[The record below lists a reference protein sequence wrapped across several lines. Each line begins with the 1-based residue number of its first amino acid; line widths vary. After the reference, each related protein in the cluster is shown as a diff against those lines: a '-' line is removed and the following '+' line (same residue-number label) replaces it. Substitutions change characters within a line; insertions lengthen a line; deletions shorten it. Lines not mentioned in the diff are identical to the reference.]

1 MIKLMELPY
10 NLDALE
16 PYISRQTVGFHY
28 LKHNKGYVEKLNKLI
43 AGTQF
48 ETMTLEEIIIAAH
61 KKNEYLDIYNNA
73 AQVWN
78 HNFYWQS
85 LNPDGGEPNKKLL
98 EKIEETFG
106 SFNDFKDTMRQKALE
121 QFGSG
126 WAWLA
131 EDSNGNLLCY
141 NTSNADNPLIFGH
154 TPLLTIDVWEHA
166 YYLDSQNMRVD
177 YVNKVLDNLLNWQ
190 NLKAYE

>member
-10 NLDALE
+10 NIDALE

-28 LKHNKGYVEKLNKLI
+28 LKHHKGYVEKLNKLI
-43 AGTQF
+43 SGTEF
-48 ETMTLEEIIIAAH
+48 ETMTLEEIIINAH
-61 KKNEYLDIYNNA
+61 KKTEHLDIYNNA

-106 SFNDFKDTMRQKALE
+106 SYNDFKDIFKQKAIE

-131 EDSNGNLLCY
+131 EDGNGNLLCY

-166 YYLDSQNMRVD
+166 YYLDCQNLRAD
-177 YVNKVLDNLLNWQ
+177 YVGKVLDNLLNWQ
-190 NLKAYE
+190 NLKAYD

>member
-28 LKHNKGYVEKLNKLI
+28 LKHHKGYVEKLNKLI
-43 AGTQF
+43 PGTQF
-48 ETMTLEEIIIAAH
+48 ETMTLEEIVIAAH

-85 LNPDGGEPNKKLL
+85 LNPDSGEPNKKLL

-166 YYLDSQNMRVD
+166 YYLDSQNLRAD

>member
-10 NLDALE
+10 NIDALE
-16 PYISRQTVGFHY
+16 PYISRQTIGFHY
-28 LKHNKGYVEKLNKLI
+28 LKHHKGYVEKLNKLI
-43 AGTQF
+43 SGTEF
-48 ETMTLEEIIIAAH
+48 ETMTLEEIIINAH
-61 KKNEYLDIYNNA
+61 KKTEHLDIYHNS

-106 SFNDFKDTMRQKALE
+106 SYNDFKDIFKQKAME

-131 EDSNGNLLCY
+131 EDGNGNLLCY

-166 YYLDSQNMRVD
+166 YYLDCQNLRAD
-177 YVNKVLDNLLNWQ
+177 YVGKVLDNLLNWQ
-190 NLKAYE
+190 NLKAYD

>member
-10 NLDALE
+10 NIDALE
-16 PYISRQTVGFHY
+16 PYISRQTIGFHY
-28 LKHNKGYVEKLNKLI
+28 LKHHKGYVEKLNKLI
-43 AGTQF
+43 SGTEF
-48 ETMTLEEIIIAAH
+48 ETMTLEEIIINAH
-61 KKNEYLDIYNNA
+61 KKNEHLDIYHNA

-85 LNPDGGEPNKKLL
+85 LSPDGGEPNKKLL

-106 SFNDFKDTMRQKALE
+106 SFNDFKDIFKQKAIE

-131 EDSNGNLLCY
+131 EDDNGNLLCY

-166 YYLDSQNMRVD
+166 YYLDCQNLRAD
-177 YVNKVLDNLLNWQ
+177 YVGKVLDNLLNWQ

>member
-10 NLDALE
+10 NIDALE
-16 PYISRQTVGFHY
+16 PYISRQTIGFHY
-28 LKHNKGYVEKLNKLI
+28 LKHHKGYVEKLNKLI
-43 AGTQF
+43 SGTEF
-48 ETMTLEEIIIAAH
+48 ETMTLEEIIINAH
-61 KKNEYLDIYNNA
+61 KKNEHLDIYNNA

-106 SFNDFKDTMRQKALE
+106 SYNDFKDIFKQKAME

-131 EDSNGNLLCY
+131 EDGNGNLLCY

-166 YYLDSQNMRVD
+166 YYLDCQNLRAD
-177 YVNKVLDNLLNWQ
+177 YVGKVLDNLLNWQ
-190 NLKAYE
+190 NLKAYD

>member
-10 NLDALE
+10 NIDALE

-28 LKHNKGYVEKLNKLI
+28 LKHHKGYVEKLNKLI
-43 AGTQF
+43 SGTEF
-48 ETMTLEEIIIAAH
+48 ETMTLEEIIINAH
-61 KKNEYLDIYNNA
+61 KKNEHLDIYHNA

-106 SFNDFKDTMRQKALE
+106 SYNDFKDIFKQKAME

-131 EDSNGNLLCY
+131 EYGNGNLLCY

-166 YYLDSQNMRVD
+166 YYLDCQNLRAD
-177 YVNKVLDNLLNWQ
+177 YVGKVLDNLLNWQ
-190 NLKAYE
+190 NLKAYD

>member
-1 MIKLMELPY
+1 MELPY

-28 LKHNKGYVEKLNKLI
+28 LKHHKGYVEKLNKMI
-43 AGTQF
+43 SGTQF
-48 ETMTLEEIIIAAH
+48 ETMTLEEIVIAAH

-166 YYLDSQNMRVD
+166 YYLDSQNLRAD

>member
-1 MIKLMELPY
+1 MVKLMELPY
-10 NLDALE
+10 NIDALE

-28 LKHNKGYVEKLNKLI
+28 LKHHKGYVEKLNKLI
-43 AGTQF
+43 SGTEF
-48 ETMTLEEIIIAAH
+48 ETMTLEEIITNAH
-61 KKNEYLDIYNNA
+61 KKNEHLDIYHNA

-106 SFNDFKDTMRQKALE
+106 SYNDFKDIFKQKAME

-131 EDSNGNLLCY
+131 EDGNGNLLCY

-166 YYLDSQNMRVD
+166 YYLDCQNLRAD
-177 YVNKVLDNLLNWQ
+177 YVGKVLDNLLNWQ

>member
-28 LKHNKGYVEKLNKLI
+28 LKHHKGYVEKLNKLI

-166 YYLDSQNMRVD
+166 YYLDSQNMRAD

>member
-10 NLDALE
+10 NIDALE
-16 PYISRQTVGFHY
+16 PYISRQTIGFHY
-28 LKHNKGYVEKLNKLI
+28 LKHHKGYVEKLNKLI
-43 AGTQF
+43 SGTEF
-48 ETMTLEEIIIAAH
+48 ETMTLEEIIINAH
-61 KKNEYLDIYNNA
+61 KKTEHLDIYNNA

-106 SFNDFKDTMRQKALE
+106 SYNDFKDIFKQKAME

-131 EDSNGNLLCY
+131 EDGNGNLLCY

-166 YYLDSQNMRVD
+166 YYLDCQNLRAD
-177 YVNKVLDNLLNWQ
+177 YVGKVLDNLLNWQ
-190 NLKAYE
+190 NLKAYD

>member
-1 MIKLMELPY
+1 
-10 NLDALE
+10 
-16 PYISRQTVGFHY
+16 
-28 LKHNKGYVEKLNKLI
+28 
-43 AGTQF
+43 
-48 ETMTLEEIIIAAH
+48 MTLEEIIINAH
-61 KKNEYLDIYNNA
+61 KKNEHLDIYHNA

-85 LNPDGGEPNKKLL
+85 LSPDGGEPNKKLL

-106 SFNDFKDTMRQKALE
+106 SFNDFKDIFKQKAIE

-131 EDSNGNLLCY
+131 EDGNGNLLCY

-166 YYLDSQNMRVD
+166 YYLDCQNLRAD
-177 YVNKVLDNLLNWQ
+177 YVGKVLDNLLNWQ
-190 NLKAYE
+190 NLKAYD

>member
-10 NLDALE
+10 NIDALE
-16 PYISRQTVGFHY
+16 PYISRQTIGFHY
-28 LKHNKGYVEKLNKLI
+28 LKHHKGYVEKLNKLI
-43 AGTQF
+43 SGTEF
-48 ETMTLEEIIIAAH
+48 ETMTLEEIIINAH
-61 KKNEYLDIYNNA
+61 KKNEHLDIYHNA

-106 SFNDFKDTMRQKALE
+106 SYNDFKDIFKQKAME

-166 YYLDSQNMRVD
+166 YYLDCQNLRAD
-177 YVNKVLDNLLNWQ
+177 YVGKVLDNLLNWQ
-190 NLKAYE
+190 NLKAYD

>member
-10 NLDALE
+10 NMDALE
-16 PYISRQTVGFHY
+16 TYISRQTVGFHY
-28 LKHNKGYVEKLNKLI
+28 LKHHKGYVEKLNKLI
-43 AGTQF
+43 SGTQF

-166 YYLDSQNMRVD
+166 YYLDSQNMRAD

>member
-28 LKHNKGYVEKLNKLI
+28 LKHHKGYVEKLNKLI

-48 ETMTLEEIIIAAH
+48 ETMTLEEIVIAAH

-85 LNPDGGEPNKKLL
+85 LNPNGGEPNKKLL

-166 YYLDSQNMRVD
+166 YYLDSQNMRAD

>member
-16 PYISRQTVGFHY
+16 PYISRQTLGFHY
-28 LKHNKGYVEKLNKLI
+28 LKHHKGYVEKLNKLI
-43 AGTQF
+43 EGTQF
-48 ETMTLEEIIIAAH
+48 ETMTLEDIVTEAH
-61 KKNEYLDIYNNA
+61 KKTEYQDIYHNA

-85 LNPDGGEPNKKLL
+85 LNKNRGEPNKKLL

-106 SFNDFKDTMRQKALE
+106 SFDDFKDIMRKKALE

-131 EDSNGNLLCY
+131 EDNNGNLLAY
-141 NTSNADNPLIFGH
+141 NTSNADNPLIFRH

-166 YYLDSQNMRVD
+166 YYLDYQNLRAD

-190 NLKAYE
+190 NLKAFE

>member
-16 PYISRQTVGFHY
+16 PYISRQTLGFHY
-28 LKHNKGYVEKLNKLI
+28 LKHHKGYVEKLNKLI
-43 AGTQF
+43 EGTQF
-48 ETMTLEEIIIAAH
+48 ETMTLEEIVTEAH
-61 KKNEYLDIYNNA
+61 KKTEYQDIYHNA

-85 LNPDGGEPNKKLL
+85 LNPNGGKPNKKLL

-106 SFNDFKDTMRQKALE
+106 SFNDFKDIMRQKALE

-126 WAWLA
+126 WAWLT

-141 NTSNADNPLIFGH
+141 NTANADNPLIFGH

-166 YYLDSQNMRVD
+166 YYLDCQNLRAD

-190 NLKAYE
+190 NLKAFE

>member
-10 NLDALE
+10 NIDALE
-16 PYISRQTVGFHY
+16 PYISRQTIGFHY
-28 LKHNKGYVEKLNKLI
+28 LKHHKGYVEKLNKLI
-43 AGTQF
+43 SGTEF
-48 ETMTLEEIIIAAH
+48 ETMTLEEIIINAH
-61 KKNEYLDIYNNA
+61 KKNEHLDIYHNA
-73 AQVWN
+73 AQIWN

-106 SFNDFKDTMRQKALE
+106 SYNDFKDIFKQKAME

-131 EDSNGNLLCY
+131 EDGNGNLLCY

-166 YYLDSQNMRVD
+166 YYLDCQNLRAD
-177 YVNKVLDNLLNWQ
+177 YVGKVLDNLLNWQ
-190 NLKAYE
+190 NLKAYD

>member
-28 LKHNKGYVEKLNKLI
+28 LKHHKGYVEKLNKLI
-43 AGTQF
+43 PGTQF
-48 ETMTLEEIIIAAH
+48 ETMTLEEIVIAAH

-166 YYLDSQNMRVD
+166 YYLDSQNLRAD

>member
-1 MIKLMELPY
+1 MVKLMELPY
-10 NLDALE
+10 NIDALE

-28 LKHNKGYVEKLNKLI
+28 LKHHKGYVEKLNKLI
-43 AGTQF
+43 SGTEF
-48 ETMTLEEIIIAAH
+48 ETMTLEEIITNAH
-61 KKNEYLDIYNNA
+61 KKNEHLDIYHNA

-106 SFNDFKDTMRQKALE
+106 SYNDFKDIFKQKAME

-131 EDSNGNLLCY
+131 EDNNGNLLCY

-166 YYLDSQNMRVD
+166 YYLDCQNLRAD
-177 YVNKVLDNLLNWQ
+177 YVGKVLDNLLNWQ
-190 NLKAYE
+190 NLKAYD

>member
-10 NLDALE
+10 NIDALE

-28 LKHNKGYVEKLNKLI
+28 LKHHKGYVEKLNKLI
-43 AGTQF
+43 SGTEF
-48 ETMTLEEIIIAAH
+48 ETMTLEEIITNAH
-61 KKNEYLDIYNNA
+61 KKNEHLDIYHNA

-106 SFNDFKDTMRQKALE
+106 SYNDFKDIFKQKAME

-131 EDSNGNLLCY
+131 EDGNGNLLCY

-166 YYLDSQNMRVD
+166 YYLDCQNLRAD
-177 YVNKVLDNLLNWQ
+177 YVGKVLDNLLNWQ

>member
-10 NLDALE
+10 NIDALE

-28 LKHNKGYVEKLNKLI
+28 LKHHKGYVEKLNKLI
-43 AGTQF
+43 SGTEF
-48 ETMTLEEIIIAAH
+48 ETMTLEEIIINAH
-61 KKNEYLDIYNNA
+61 KKTEHLDIYNNA

-106 SFNDFKDTMRQKALE
+106 SYNDFKDIFKQKAME

-131 EDSNGNLLCY
+131 EDGNGNLLCY

-166 YYLDSQNMRVD
+166 YYLDCQNLRAD
-177 YVNKVLDNLLNWQ
+177 YVGKVLDNLLNWQ
-190 NLKAYE
+190 NLKAYD

>member
-10 NLDALE
+10 NIDALE

-28 LKHNKGYVEKLNKLI
+28 LKHHKGYVEKLNKLI
-43 AGTQF
+43 SGTEF
-48 ETMTLEEIIIAAH
+48 ETMTLEEIITNAH
-61 KKNEYLDIYNNA
+61 KKNEHLDIYHNA

-106 SFNDFKDTMRQKALE
+106 SYNDFKDIFKQKAME

-131 EDSNGNLLCY
+131 EDGNGNLLCY

-166 YYLDSQNMRVD
+166 YYLDCQNLRAD
-177 YVNKVLDNLLNWQ
+177 YVGKVLDNLLNWQ
-190 NLKAYE
+190 NLKAYD

>member
-28 LKHNKGYVEKLNKLI
+28 LKHHKGYVEKLNKLI

>member
-10 NLDALE
+10 NIDALE

-28 LKHNKGYVEKLNKLI
+28 LKHHKGYVEKLNKLI
-43 AGTQF
+43 SGTEF
-48 ETMTLEEIIIAAH
+48 ETMALEEIIINAH
-61 KKNEYLDIYNNA
+61 KKNEHLDIYHNA

-85 LNPDGGEPNKKLL
+85 LSPDGSEPNKKLL

-106 SFNDFKDTMRQKALE
+106 SFNDFKDIFKQKAIE

-131 EDSNGNLLCY
+131 EDGNGNLLCY

-166 YYLDSQNMRVD
+166 YYLDCQNLRVD
-177 YVNKVLDNLLNWQ
+177 YVGKVLDNLLNWQ

>member
-10 NLDALE
+10 NIDALE

-28 LKHNKGYVEKLNKLI
+28 LKHHKGYVEKLNKLI
-43 AGTQF
+43 SDTEF
-48 ETMTLEEIIIAAH
+48 ETMTLEEIITNAH
-61 KKNEYLDIYNNA
+61 KKNEHLDIYHNA

-106 SFNDFKDTMRQKALE
+106 SYNDFKDIFKQKAME

-131 EDSNGNLLCY
+131 EDGNGNLLCY

-166 YYLDSQNMRVD
+166 YYLDCQNLRAD
-177 YVNKVLDNLLNWQ
+177 YVGKVLDNLLNWQ

>member
-28 LKHNKGYVEKLNKLI
+28 LKHHKGYVEKLNKLI
-43 AGTQF
+43 SGTQF
-48 ETMTLEEIIIAAH
+48 ETMTLEEIVIAAH

-85 LNPDGGEPNKKLL
+85 LNPNGGEPNKKLL
-98 EKIEETFG
+98 EKIEETLG

-166 YYLDSQNMRVD
+166 YYLDSQNMRAD

>member
-10 NLDALE
+10 NIDALE

-28 LKHNKGYVEKLNKLI
+28 LKHHKGYVEKLNKLI
-43 AGTQF
+43 SGTEF
-48 ETMTLEEIIIAAH
+48 ETMTLEEIIINAH
-61 KKNEYLDIYNNA
+61 KKNEHLDIYHNA

-85 LNPDGGEPNKKLL
+85 LSPDGGEPNKKLL

-106 SFNDFKDTMRQKALE
+106 SFNDFKDIFKQKAIE

-131 EDSNGNLLCY
+131 EDGNGNLLCY

-166 YYLDSQNMRVD
+166 YYLDCQNLRAD
-177 YVNKVLDNLLNWQ
+177 YVGKVLDNLLNWQ

>member
-1 MIKLMELPY
+1 MELPY

-28 LKHNKGYVEKLNKLI
+28 LKHHKGYVEKLNKLI
-43 AGTQF
+43 SGTQF

-166 YYLDSQNMRVD
+166 YYLDSQNMRAD

>member
-10 NLDALE
+10 NIDALE
-16 PYISRQTVGFHY
+16 PYISRQTIGFHY
-28 LKHNKGYVEKLNKLI
+28 LKHHKGYVEKLNKLI
-43 AGTQF
+43 SGTEF
-48 ETMTLEEIIIAAH
+48 ETMTLEEIIINAH
-61 KKNEYLDIYNNA
+61 KKTEHLDIYNNA

-106 SFNDFKDTMRQKALE
+106 SYNDFKDIFKQKAME

-131 EDSNGNLLCY
+131 EDGNGNLLCY

-154 TPLLTIDVWEHA
+154 IPLLTIDVWEHA
-166 YYLDSQNMRVD
+166 YYLDCQNLRAD
-177 YVNKVLDNLLNWQ
+177 YVGKVLDNLLNWQ
-190 NLKAYE
+190 NLKAYD

>member
-10 NLDALE
+10 NIDALE
-16 PYISRQTVGFHY
+16 PYISRQTIGFHY
-28 LKHNKGYVEKLNKLI
+28 LKHHKGYVEKLNKLI
-43 AGTQF
+43 SDTEF
-48 ETMTLEEIIIAAH
+48 ETMTLEEIIINAH
-61 KKNEYLDIYNNA
+61 KKNEHLDIYHNA

-106 SFNDFKDTMRQKALE
+106 SYNDFKDIFKQKAME

-126 WAWLA
+126 WAWLT
-131 EDSNGNLLCY
+131 EDGNGNLLCY

-166 YYLDSQNMRVD
+166 YYLDCQNLRAD
-177 YVNKVLDNLLNWQ
+177 YVGKVLDNLLNWQ
-190 NLKAYE
+190 NLKAYD

>member
-28 LKHNKGYVEKLNKLI
+28 LKHHKGYVEKLNKLI
-43 AGTQF
+43 SGTQF
-48 ETMTLEEIIIAAH
+48 ETMTLEEIVIAAH

-166 YYLDSQNMRVD
+166 YYLDSQNLRAD

>member
-16 PYISRQTVGFHY
+16 PYISRQTLGFHY
-28 LKHNKGYVEKLNKLI
+28 LKHHKGYVEKLNKLI
-43 AGTQF
+43 EGTQF
-48 ETMTLEEIIIAAH
+48 ETMMLEEIVTEAH
-61 KKNEYLDIYNNA
+61 KKTEYQDIYHNA

-85 LNPDGGEPNKKLL
+85 LNPNGGEPNKKLL

-106 SFNDFKDTMRQKALE
+106 SFDDFKDIMRKKALE

-131 EDSNGNLLCY
+131 EDNNGNLLAY

-166 YYLDSQNMRVD
+166 YYLDCQNLRAD

-190 NLKAYE
+190 NLKAFE

>member
-28 LKHNKGYVEKLNKLI
+28 LKHHKGYVEKLNKLI

-166 YYLDSQNMRVD
+166 YYLDSQNMRAD

-190 NLKAYE
+190 NLKAYD

>member
-10 NLDALE
+10 NIDALE
-16 PYISRQTVGFHY
+16 PYISRQTIGFHY
-28 LKHNKGYVEKLNKLI
+28 LKHHKGYVEKLNKLI
-43 AGTQF
+43 SGTEF
-48 ETMTLEEIIIAAH
+48 ETMTLEEIIINAH
-61 KKNEYLDIYNNA
+61 KKNEHLDIYHNA

-85 LNPDGGEPNKKLL
+85 LNPDGDEPNKKLL

-106 SFNDFKDTMRQKALE
+106 SYNDFKDIFKQKAME

-131 EDSNGNLLCY
+131 EDGNGNLLCY

-166 YYLDSQNMRVD
+166 YYLDCQNLRAD
-177 YVNKVLDNLLNWQ
+177 YVGKVLDNLLNWQ
-190 NLKAYE
+190 NLKAYD

>member
-10 NLDALE
+10 NIDALE
-16 PYISRQTVGFHY
+16 PYISRQTIGFHY
-28 LKHNKGYVEKLNKLI
+28 LKHHKGYVEKLNKLI
-43 AGTQF
+43 SGTEF
-48 ETMTLEEIIIAAH
+48 ETMTLEEIIINAH
-61 KKNEYLDIYNNA
+61 KKNEHLDIYHNA

-85 LNPDGGEPNKKLL
+85 LSPDGGEPNKKLL

-106 SFNDFKDTMRQKALE
+106 SFNDFKDIFKQKAME

-131 EDSNGNLLCY
+131 EDGNGNLLCY

-166 YYLDSQNMRVD
+166 YYLDCQNLRAD
-177 YVNKVLDNLLNWQ
+177 YVGKVLDNLLNWQ
-190 NLKAYE
+190 NLKAYD

>member
-10 NLDALE
+10 NIDALE
-16 PYISRQTVGFHY
+16 PYISRQTIGFHY
-28 LKHNKGYVEKLNKLI
+28 LKHHKGYVEKLNKLI
-43 AGTQF
+43 SGTEF
-48 ETMTLEEIIIAAH
+48 ETMTLEEIITNAH
-61 KKNEYLDIYNNA
+61 KKNEHLDIYHNA

-106 SFNDFKDTMRQKALE
+106 SYNDFKDTFKQKAME

-131 EDSNGNLLCY
+131 EDGNGNLLCY

-166 YYLDSQNMRVD
+166 YYLDCQNLRAD
-177 YVNKVLDNLLNWQ
+177 YVGKVLDNLLNWQ
-190 NLKAYE
+190 NLKAYD